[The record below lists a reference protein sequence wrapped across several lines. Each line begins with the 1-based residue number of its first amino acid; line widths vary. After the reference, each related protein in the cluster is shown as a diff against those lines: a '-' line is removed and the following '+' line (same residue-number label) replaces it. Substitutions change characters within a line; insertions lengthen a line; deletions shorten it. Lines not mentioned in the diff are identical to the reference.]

1 MAKRKVNKSQI
12 IRDYHS
18 ANPDA
23 GPTAI
28 VRGLADQGYDVSVAL
43 VSQALRNLSNE
54 PKKRGRPPKSGKVSA
69 ASVSSK
75 ALVSSKVP
83 ETSSLDHL
91 LLAAEYC
98 NKVGS
103 VDAAIEALQALKK
116 IAAKIGS

>member
-12 IRDYHS
+12 IRDYFS
-18 ANPDA
+18 ANPSA

-43 VSQALRNLSNE
+43 VSQALRNVTSE
-54 PKKRGRPPKSGKVSA
+54 PKKRGRPPKAGK
-69 ASVSSK
+69 ASPAVVASK
-75 ALVSSKVP
+75 APESSSV
-83 ETSSLDHL
+83 DHL

-103 VDAAIEALQALKK
+103 VDAAIDALQALKK

>member
-1 MAKRKVNKSQI
+1 MAKRKVNKSQV

-18 ANPDA
+18 ANPSA

-43 VSQALRNLSNE
+43 VSQAIRNLSNE
-54 PKKRGRPPKSGKVSA
+54 PKKRGRPPKSGKASAAVVSA
-69 ASVSSK
+69 KAPESS
-75 ALVSSKVP
+75 P
-83 ETSSLDHL
+83 IDHL